1 MKNMKK
7 ILFYIALLNI
17 SISIFAQ
24 NKNCDSICEDAIYVK
39 TDDYEGV
46 ILGPKCFNY
55 KSIIRLE
62 NGDTI
67 PGPPLSENMWKPSIK
82 DVEYAEKKIKKY
94 VTKKSKRMLEGGQG
108 YERYPIIYQNFDK
121 YVRQYYGTYNKKG
134 QKILEVNFLWRE
146 YAYETEWK
154 CVRLM
159 IFDGCSFYW
168 DISVNMNKKK
178 CFDYWVNGIG

>member
-108 YERYPIIYQNFDK
+108 YERYPIIYKNFDK
-121 YVRQYYGTYNKKG
+121 YVRQYYGIYNEKG
-134 QKILEVNFLWRE
+134 EKILMVDFLWRE
-146 YAYETEWK
+146 DAYEIGWK
-154 CVRLM
+154 CARIM
-159 IFDGCSFYW
+159 IADGGSFFW
-168 DISVNMNKKK
+168 HISVNMKKKK
-178 CFDYWVNGIG
+178 CFNYRINGIG

>member
-1 MKNMKK
+1 MKN
-7 ILFYIALLNI
+7 ILFFVIVLFTFSFNLF
-17 SISIFAQ
+17 SQ
-24 NKNCDSICEDAIYVK
+24 NKKHDSICEDAIYVK

-46 ILGPKCFNY
+46 IFGPKCL
-55 KSIIRLE
+55 KRLLIKD
-62 NGDTI
+62 GDTI
-67 PGPPLSENMWKPSIK
+67 DEPRWIPTMQDIEN
-82 DVEYAEKKIKKY
+82 AEKLIRKY
-94 VTKKSKRMLEGGQG
+94 VTKKSKHPLVNQG
-108 YERYPIIYQNFDK
+108 NGCPIIYQNFDK

>member
-1 MKNMKK
+1 MKN
-7 ILFYIALLNI
+7 ILFFVIVLLSFSFNLF
-17 SISIFAQ
+17 SQ
-24 NKNCDSICEDAIYVK
+24 NKNHDSICEDAIYVK

-46 ILGPKCFNY
+46 IFGPKCL
-55 KSIIRLE
+55 KRLLIKD
-62 NGDTI
+62 GDTI
-67 PGPPLSENMWKPSIK
+67 DEPRWIPTMQDIEN
-82 DVEYAEKKIKKY
+82 AEKLIRKY
-94 VTKKSKRMLEGGQG
+94 VTKKSKHYLVNQG
-108 YERYPIIYQNFDK
+108 DGCPIIYQNFDK

>member
-1 MKNMKK
+1 MKNLLFFS
-7 ILFYIALLNI
+7 ILLL
-17 SISIFAQ
+17 IFSYNLFSQ
-24 NKNCDSICEDAIYVK
+24 NKNSDSICEDAIYVK
-39 TDDYEGV
+39 TDNYEGV
-46 ILGPKCFNY
+46 IFGPKCL
-55 KSIIRLE
+55 KRLIIKD
-62 NGDTI
+62 GDTI
-67 PGPPLSENMWKPSIK
+67 DEPRWIPTMQDIEN
-82 DVEYAEKKIKKY
+82 AEKLIRKY
-94 VTKKSKRMLEGGQG
+94 VTKKSKHPLVNQG
-108 YERYPIIYQNFDK
+108 NGCPIIYQNFDK

>member
-1 MKNMKK
+1 MKN
-7 ILFYIALLNI
+7 ILFFVIVLLSFSFNLF
-17 SISIFAQ
+17 SQ
-24 NKNCDSICEDAIYVK
+24 NKSCDSICEDAIYVK

-55 KSIIRLE
+55 KSIIILE

-67 PGPPLSENMWKPSIK
+67 PGQPPSENMWKPSIK
-82 DVEYAEKKIKKY
+82 DIEYAEKKIKKY
-94 VTKKSKRMLEGGQG
+94 VTKRSKRMLEGGQG

>member
-1 MKNMKK
+1 MK
-7 ILFYIALLNI
+7 YITCCIVLLLNVNFNLF
-17 SISIFAQ
+17 SQ
-24 NKNCDSICEDAIYVK
+24 NRECDSTCTNDAIYIK
-39 TDDYEGV
+39 TNEYEGV
-46 ILGPKCFNY
+46 ILGPKCL
-55 KSIIRLE
+55 KRLLIKD
-62 NGDTI
+62 GDTI
-67 PGPPLSENMWKPSIK
+67 DAPRWTPTMQDIEN
-82 DVEYAEKKIKKY
+82 AEKLIRKY
-94 VTKKSKRMLEGGQG
+94 VTKKSKHPLVNQG
-108 YERYPIIYQNFDK
+108 NGCPIIYQNFDK

>member
-1 MKNMKK
+1 MKN
-7 ILFYIALLNI
+7 ILFIVIVLLTFSFNLL
-17 SISIFAQ
+17 SQ
-24 NKNCDSICEDAIYVK
+24 NKNHDSICEDAIYVK

-46 ILGPKCFNY
+46 IFGPKCL
-55 KSIIRLE
+55 KRLLIKD
-62 NGDTI
+62 GDTI
-67 PGPPLSENMWKPSIK
+67 DEPRWIPTMQDIEN
-82 DVEYAEKKIKKY
+82 AEKLIRKY
-94 VTKKSKRMLEGGQG
+94 VTKKSKHHLVNQG
-108 YERYPIIYQNFDK
+108 NGCPIIYQNFDK

>member
-1 MKNMKK
+1 MKN
-7 ILFYIALLNI
+7 ILFIVIVLFTFSFNLF
-17 SISIFAQ
+17 SQ
-24 NKNCDSICEDAIYVK
+24 NKNHDSICEDAIYVK

-46 ILGPKCFNY
+46 IFGPKCL
-55 KSIIRLE
+55 KRLLIKD
-62 NGDTI
+62 GDTI
-67 PGPPLSENMWKPSIK
+67 DEPRWIPTMQDIEN
-82 DVEYAEKKIKKY
+82 AEKLIRKY
-94 VTKKSKRMLEGGQG
+94 VTKKSKHPLVNQG
-108 YERYPIIYQNFDK
+108 NGCPIIYQNFDK

-168 DISVNMNKKK
+168 EISVNMKKKK

>member
-1 MKNMKK
+1 MK
-7 ILFYIALLNI
+7 YITCCIVLLLNVNFNLF
-17 SISIFAQ
+17 SQ
-24 NKNCDSICEDAIYVK
+24 NRECDSTCTNDAIYIK
-39 TDDYEGV
+39 TNEYEGV
-46 ILGPKCFNY
+46 ILGPKCL
-55 KSIIRLE
+55 KRLLIKD
-62 NGDTI
+62 GDTI
-67 PGPPLSENMWKPSIK
+67 DEPRWIPTMQDIEN
-82 DVEYAEKKIKKY
+82 AEKLIRKY
-94 VTKKSKRMLEGGQG
+94 VTKKSKHPLVNQG
-108 YERYPIIYQNFDK
+108 NGCPIIYQNFDK

>member
-1 MKNMKK
+1 MKN
-7 ILFYIALLNI
+7 ILFFIIVLFTFPFNLF
-17 SISIFAQ
+17 SQ
-24 NKNCDSICEDAIYVK
+24 NKNHDSICEDAIYVK

-46 ILGPKCFNY
+46 IFGPKCL
-55 KSIIRLE
+55 KRLLIKD
-62 NGDTI
+62 GDTI
-67 PGPPLSENMWKPSIK
+67 DEPRWIPTMQDIEN
-82 DVEYAEKKIKKY
+82 AEKLIRNY
-94 VTKKSKRMLEGGQG
+94 VTKKSKHHLVNQG
-108 YERYPIIYQNFDK
+108 NGCPIIYQNFDK

>member
-1 MKNMKK
+1 MKN
-7 ILFYIALLNI
+7 ILFFVIVLLSFSFNLF
-17 SISIFAQ
+17 SQ
-24 NKNCDSICEDAIYVK
+24 NKNHDSICEDAIYVK

-46 ILGPKCFNY
+46 IFGPKCL
-55 KSIIRLE
+55 KRLLIKD
-62 NGDTI
+62 GDTI
-67 PGPPLSENMWKPSIK
+67 DEPRWIPTMQDIEN
-82 DVEYAEKKIKKY
+82 AEKLIRKY
-94 VTKKSKRMLEGGQG
+94 VTKKSKHPLVNQG
-108 YERYPIIYQNFDK
+108 NGCPIIYQNFDK

>member
-1 MKNMKK
+1 MK
-7 ILFYIALLNI
+7 YITCCIVLLLNVNFNLF
-17 SISIFAQ
+17 SQ
-24 NKNCDSICEDAIYVK
+24 NRECDSTCTNDAIYIK
-39 TDDYEGV
+39 TNEYEGV
-46 ILGPKCFNY
+46 ILGPKCL
-55 KSIIRLE
+55 KRLLIKD
-62 NGDTI
+62 GDTI
-67 PGPPLSENMWKPSIK
+67 DAPRWTPTMQDIEN
-82 DVEYAEKKIKKY
+82 AEKLIRKY
-94 VTKKSKRMLEGGQG
+94 VTKKSKHHLVNQSDGC
-108 YERYPIIYQNFDK
+108 PIIYQNFDK
-121 YVRQYYGTYNKKG
+121 YVRQYYGIFNKKG